1 MRAAAGTDD
10 ISGADNPGGV
20 ALAAGKLK
28 AAQQAAYRQYVTA
41 IALLVPAGTA
51 AQAGTLLR
59 DQLGVLQYSASMP
72 TKGTQVQI
80 GPVLDRL
87 YGGSAAAQSPVSV
100 SMTADPS
107 SGVWS
112 YTAPDAS
119 WTTMAYYTYSV
130 RVFSRCP
137 DADGAEGTPG
147 GSVALLTA
155 PE

>member
-20 ALAAGKLK
+20 APAAGKLT

-41 IALLVPAGTA
+41 IAPLVPAGTA
-51 AQAGTLLR
+51 HHL
-59 DQLGVLQYSASMP
+59 
-72 TKGTQVQI
+72 
-80 GPVLDRL
+80 
-87 YGGSAAAQSPVSV
+87 
-100 SMTADPS
+100 
-107 SGVWS
+107 
-112 YTAPDAS
+112 
-119 WTTMAYYTYSV
+119 
-130 RVFSRCP
+130 CP

>member
-10 ISGADNPGGV
+10 ISGADN
-20 ALAAGKLK
+20 ASAAGS
-28 AAQQAAYRQYVTA
+28 T
-41 IALLVPAGTA
+41 
-51 AQAGTLLR
+51 
-59 DQLGVLQYSASMP
+59 LGVTFDAATDAPTFRLWAPTAS
-72 TKGTQVQI
+72 GVQLN
-80 GPVLDRL
+80 V
-87 YGGSAAAQSPVSV
+87 YANVAAQSPVSV
-100 SMTADPS
+100 SMTEDPS

-119 WTTMAYYTYSV
+119 WTNMAYYTYSV